1 MKNIGHCLC
10 NDLSHLIKLI
20 LYYVSR
26 SRISAQEH
34 EINRD
39 KCLVNAVQRQQR
51 CFFHR
56 HSCLAASQ
64 LLPSCLSWDESHTYV
79 PPQTGPLTL
88 PGQLKSHL
96 SENEWAGT
104 TIARQKQSIFYP
116 AVGDSAS
123 VLSLSR
129 TLGLPQVSMVVG
141 KPKKTR
147 APFPPLSLPSHFLTG
162 TIPVCLCYIVI
173 YHIISRA
180 HSCHHIISPWSYQVG
195 AWKLLVTK
203 VSPQPLKSKRP
214 RGLFFFFFF
223 S

>member
-1 MKNIGHCLC
+1 M
-10 NDLSHLIKLI
+10 LSQCSSKATE
-20 LYYVSR
+20 VFFS
-26 SRISAQEH
+26 SAQLFGG
-34 EINRD
+34 IPAIA
-39 KCLVNAVQRQQR
+39 KL
-51 CFFHR
+51 
-56 HSCLAASQ
+56 S
-64 LLPSCLSWDESHTYV
+64 LLRWEPYIRTSTDRSTH
-79 PPQTGPLTL
+79 PA
-88 PGQLKSHL
+88 GQLKSHL

-129 TLGLPQVSMVVG
+129 TFGLPQVSMVG
-141 KPKKTR
+141 GEPKKTQ

-214 RGLFFFFFF
+214 RGAFFFF